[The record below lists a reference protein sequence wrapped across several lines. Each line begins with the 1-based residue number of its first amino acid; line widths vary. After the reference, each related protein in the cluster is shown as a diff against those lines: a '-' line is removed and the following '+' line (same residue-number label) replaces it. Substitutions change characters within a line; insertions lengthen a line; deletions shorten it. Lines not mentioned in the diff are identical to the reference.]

1 MFEKILLPLDGSEL
15 SEQAV
20 ASARGMAQAFNSQL
34 HLLQVL
40 SLGDQF
46 ALTRGMDYGAVSSG
60 LSQSLMDEVTAA
72 ETAKAEGY
80 LAAVAVRLRA
90 DGLDVVTAIPDGP
103 AAEKNYRICRSPEHR
118 LDSYEHPWTG
128 RYSAY
133 VGGQRDRPGNTFL
146 HSPGFGSTSRL
157 TPIPARL

>member
-72 ETAKAEGY
+72 ETAKAEEY

-103 AAEKNYRICRSPEHR
+103 AAEKISEYAKAQSIDLIVMSTHGRGGIQRLLVGSVTDRVIRSSTPPV
-118 LDSYEHPWTG
+118 L
-128 RYSAY
+128 
-133 VGGQRDRPGNTFL
+133 VVRPN
-146 HSPGFGSTSRL
+146 
-157 TPIPARL
+157 

>member
-15 SEQAV
+15 SEQAI

-40 SLGDQF
+40 SLRDQF

-72 ETAKAEGY
+72 ETAKAEEY
-80 LAAVAVRLRA
+80 LAGVAVRLKA
-90 DGLDVVTAIPDGP
+90 DGLDVVTAIPEGP
-103 AAEKNYRICRSPEHR
+103 AAEKIIEYAESQSIDLIVMSTHGRGGIQRLLVGSVTDRVIRSSTLPV
-118 LDSYEHPWTG
+118 L
-128 RYSAY
+128 
-133 VGGQRDRPGNTFL
+133 VVRPD
-146 HSPGFGSTSRL
+146 
-157 TPIPARL
+157 

>member
-40 SLGDQF
+40 SLGDRF

-72 ETAKAEGY
+72 ETAKAEEY

-103 AAEKNYRICRSPEHR
+103 AAEKIIEYAEAQSIDLIVMSTHGRGGIQRLLVGSVTDRVIRSSTLPV
-118 LDSYEHPWTG
+118 L
-128 RYSAY
+128 
-133 VGGQRDRPGNTFL
+133 VVRPD
-146 HSPGFGSTSRL
+146 
-157 TPIPARL
+157 

>member
-1 MFEKILLPLDGSEL
+1 MFEKILVPLDGSEL

-80 LAAVAVRLRA
+80 LAGVAVRLRA

-103 AAEKNYRICRSPEHR
+103 AAEKISEYAEAQSIDLIVMSTHGRGGIQRLLVGSVTDRVIRSSTLPV
-118 LDSYEHPWTG
+118 L
-128 RYSAY
+128 
-133 VGGQRDRPGNTFL
+133 VVRPD
-146 HSPGFGSTSRL
+146 
-157 TPIPARL
+157 